1 MSDLAGKERECRLMD
16 LVSNVVLELTCSSRR
31 NQVSPHSVRLVHS
44 KLSVLAERKLD
55 HCQATGEIT
64 T

>member
-1 MSDLAGKERECRLMD
+1 MSDPAGKEKACRLMD
-16 LVSNVVLELTCSSRR
+16 LVSNVVLELTCSSHR
-31 NQVSPHSVRLVHS
+31 NRMSPLSASLVHS